1 MVSNI
6 EGVASDNSQYLRSW
20 EWRELRLWSPR
31 PWEEGSVD
39 RMLVNHHKCYFGDVP
54 YTMWLSFYYKK
65 SAQLRTENYCTKIP
79 YVHSHASVTTS
90 FIPGNLSP
98 ALQPSVLYYVSR
110 GCWRGYSVISVG
122 VLVEKGVVLFIG
134 VLEPL
139 FDHFWRSVG
148 QSPLYEA
155 ERAHRHNCSNWVQ
168 WQTRICLQF

>member
-1 MVSNI
+1 MLNHVVVSNI

-110 GCWRGYSVISVG
+110 GRWRGYWVSYVFFCRYV
-122 VLVEKGVVLFIG
+122 VYVELIRIR
-134 VLEPL
+134 PL
-139 FDHFWRSVG
+139 A
-148 QSPLYEA
+148 LILI
-155 ERAHRHNCSNWVQ
+155 RAPN
-168 WQTRICLQF
+168 